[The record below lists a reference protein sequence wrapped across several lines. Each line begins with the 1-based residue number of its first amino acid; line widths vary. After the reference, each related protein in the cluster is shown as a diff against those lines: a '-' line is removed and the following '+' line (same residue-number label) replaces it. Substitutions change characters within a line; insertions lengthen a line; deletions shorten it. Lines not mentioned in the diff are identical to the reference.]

1 MHPSVQRRARWC
13 EGARSRALTLLLAA
27 VAPALVVAGHVAQA
41 ADSWRINPA
50 RTAIRFEV
58 PSSVWGTTR
67 GAFREFEGR
76 LSLDFDQPARS
87 SVVFTVKAASMT
99 TGSSGVDAYIKSDVL
114 FDVATFPT
122 MSFTSRKVE
131 KIDSRTAS
139 VTGDLTLRGVTR
151 PLTLRVDVERKTATQ
166 VALFNARGTVKRSE
180 FNMDAGVPVVSDDVT
195 FTVVA
200 EASTQ

>member
-1 MHPSVQRRARWC
+1 MERSVRPGIRLAALLRWC
-13 EGARSRALTLLLAA
+13 VLAA
-27 VAPALVVAGHVAQA
+27 AALVALSQAAHA

-87 SVVFTVKAASMT
+87 SVVFTVKADSMT
-99 TGSSGVDAYIKSDVL
+99 TGSSGVDAYIMSDVL

-122 MSFTSRKVE
+122 MSFASRKVE

-139 VTGDLTLRGVTR
+139 VTGDLTLHGVTR
-151 PLTLRVDVERKTATQ
+151 PLTLLVDVERRTATQ
-166 VALFNARGTVKRSE
+166 AALFSARGTIKRSQ

-195 FTVVA
+195 FTVIA
-200 EASTQ
+200 EATAP